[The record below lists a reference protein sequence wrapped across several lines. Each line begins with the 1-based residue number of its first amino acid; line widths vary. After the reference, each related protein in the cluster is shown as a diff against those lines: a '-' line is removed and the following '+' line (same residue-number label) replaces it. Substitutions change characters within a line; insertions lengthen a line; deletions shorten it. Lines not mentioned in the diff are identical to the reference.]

1 MEIISKIF
9 AGLMIAIIFGVLL
22 IVVIEF
28 ALRIYNYI
36 LDWQIKKR
44 KRENALLALEN
55 LKLSY
60 DILML
65 CRKRYHETKYI
76 ENSEERAAKQEK
88 LKAIYE
94 EKLELLSNPDYV
106 SDKEFLT
113 DEERAELEEILS
125 RPRYGLF

>member
-1 MEIISKIF
+1 M
-9 AGLMIAIIFGVLL
+9 
-22 IVVIEF
+22 
-28 ALRIYNYI
+28 
-36 LDWQIKKR
+36 
-44 KRENALLALEN
+44 EN

-76 ENSEERAAKQEK
+76 ENSEERAEKQEK

>member
-65 CRKRYHETKYI
+65 CRKRYYETKYI
-76 ENSEERAAKQEK
+76 ENSEERVAKQEK

>member
-36 LDWQIKKR
+36 LYWQIKKR

-65 CRKRYHETKYI
+65 CRKRYYETKYI
-76 ENSEERAAKQEK
+76 ENSEERVAKQEK